1 MIKVSIILFFLG
13 LIFLLSTLV
22 TFKRNIKA
30 NYSKTKIEK
39 FINKF
44 KSSKLIT
51 LMINENDSS
60 NKKLI
65 KKLQVIIQCSQ
76 AEEINKNKYRFSS
89 KQASSEVIKIKSSK
103 EMLKSIY
110 LMEIGLFI
118 VVCISGFFIKSSLNN
133 MVVRETLNSA
143 SLHNLSN
150 YKINTSDA
158 SSILKYIGEDY
169 KKFIVENNIDGL
181 KEVIYD
187 FVVENKLNLDQDDIY
202 IICDTYIQAYDE
214 GHFNLKEIIIIII
227 ISTLSTLLVKL
238 YVNIRYKIYNIKLIS
253 EFYSMELLALLH
265 MNRDE
270 LNVYEILT
278 ELNKYSIYLKPYLT
292 RCLNRYSSNP
302 VIALDKLMKEVNDEN
317 FSSFILILK
326 SCLDKSKNIN
336 SEVLKLQRKLRFLNE
351 KLDNDKSLEFK
362 ELWLT
367 IAQFPL
373 ILMFVLDLLM
383 PFLSTMNINNI
394 I

>member
-1 MIKVSIILFFLG
+1 MLKVSIIFFGLG

-44 KSSKLIT
+44 KSSKIIT

-76 AEEINKNKYRFSS
+76 AEEINKNRYRFSS
-89 KQASSEVIKIKSSK
+89 KQASSEVIKIKSAK

-143 SLHNLSN
+143 SIHNLSN

-169 KKFIVENNIDGL
+169 KNFIVENNIDGL

-214 GHFNLKEIIIIII
+214 GHFNLKEITIIII
-227 ISTLSTLLVKL
+227 ISILSTLLVKL
-238 YVNIRYKIYNIKLIS
+238 YVNIRYKIYNVKLIS

-302 VIALDKLMKEVNDEN
+302 LVALDKLMKEVNDEN

-394 I
+394 M

>member
-76 AEEINKNKYRFSS
+76 AEEINKNRYRFSS

-143 SLHNLSN
+143 SIHNLSN